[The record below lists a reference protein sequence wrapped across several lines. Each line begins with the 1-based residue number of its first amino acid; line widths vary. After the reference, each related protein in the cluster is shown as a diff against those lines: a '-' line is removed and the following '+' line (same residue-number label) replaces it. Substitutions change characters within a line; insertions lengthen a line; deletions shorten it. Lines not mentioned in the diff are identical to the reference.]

1 MWVTSPS
8 PPPVNTTQYLFLT
21 LEINN
26 PCSAVT
32 ALTVIGGFY
41 YVCPLIIPVWLQTL
55 RCPSVL
61 WQTHNAG
68 RHPAHIL
75 SHYQRI
81 CHTPSGALGG
91 EEGVI
96 SSHVWALTVSLI
108 RTQGAPTEVSQSAVS
123 VLSSGGA
130 LSLIVQS
137 RVIIIR
143 DTERSGGREGALQSI
158 DGLWPPSF
166 PLPGGSLLS
175 FPELPNSDK
184 NTKNVE
190 NPCANPPTYLWNWRL
205 PFLAKL
211 SVCCGQ
217 NFANKIRNLPHKDS
231 QTWIPSKLF
240 RSHCCSEV
248 ILWSSNHWLYKPNTL
263 ESHYDSSL
271 PFCCIRNRGQNPHVM
286 K

>member
-55 RCPSVL
+55 RCPSAL

-81 CHTPSGALGG
+81 CHTPSGARGG

-108 RTQGAPTEVSQSAVS
+108 RTQGAPREVSQSAVS

-143 DTERSGGREGALQSI
+143 DAERSGGREGGSPQSLATLSQV
-158 DGLWPPSF
+158 GL
-166 PLPGGSLLS
+166 
-175 FPELPNSDK
+175 
-184 NTKNVE
+184 
-190 NPCANPPTYLWNWRL
+190 C
-205 PFLAKL
+205 
-211 SVCCGQ
+211 
-217 NFANKIRNLPHKDS
+217 
-231 QTWIPSKLF
+231 
-240 RSHCCSEV
+240 
-248 ILWSSNHWLYKPNTL
+248 
-263 ESHYDSSL
+263 
-271 PFCCIRNRGQNPHVM
+271 
-286 K
+286 